1 MGIKVYTYIVY
12 IYIIFFSV
20 ILRALHFFSE
30 ALYERFLVGES
41 FQFQVSEIHYFVEK
55 SLRQI

>member
-1 MGIKVYTYIVY
+1 MYIYIYIVYIY

>member
-1 MGIKVYTYIVY
+1 MYIYIYIVY
-12 IYIIFFSV
+12 IYIYNFFSV